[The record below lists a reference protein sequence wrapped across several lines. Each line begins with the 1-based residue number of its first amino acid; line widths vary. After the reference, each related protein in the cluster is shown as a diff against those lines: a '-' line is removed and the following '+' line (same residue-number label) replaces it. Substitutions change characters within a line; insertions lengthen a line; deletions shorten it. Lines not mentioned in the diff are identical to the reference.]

1 MKRLTFIQL
10 SDIHFRKNS
19 GDPYDIDKPLQ
30 NAVIVDLLENAKNV
44 FDMVDGVLVCGDI
57 AFSGK
62 PEEYEV
68 ALVFLDEVR
77 NVFKIAPSKVYCVPG
92 NHDVD
97 HSVVTGSM
105 AIQAAQRD
113 IAEKDKKNPDIV
125 DELIRKWQY
134 EKNRKGLLYE
144 PIASYNSTFEKM
156 HSSFSV
162 DNPNWLSKIQ
172 LNDQYE
178 ILLYGLN
185 SVLISNHMDHL
196 DDNGNKMP
204 DGERPMSINKGQ
216 LPMKAKNTV
225 ILSLCHHPPRC
236 WINQK
241 ISEYLDHRVKIQ
253 LYGHIHTQ
261 TLDANSQRIRIY
273 SGALQP
279 QRGDDWIPQYNWIQ
293 IYLDGVNLVV
303 DIYPRVYDD
312 LEGTFVP
319 QKEVCD
325 EGKLFRHCVLNLSE
339 QDNVPK
345 TDCPAAAA
353 DVGDGGGE
361 DAKAFVIN
369 EQQKDIIYRLY
380 TLTPSEEKRLKSAFP
395 EETFLFDKDGIK
407 RIIEWIQEEALTNKI
422 LSILGGENDD

>member
-30 NAVIVDLLENAKNV
+30 DAVINDLFENAKSV
-44 FDMVDGVLVCGDI
+44 FDTVDGVLVCGDI

-62 PEEYEV
+62 PKEYEV
-68 ALVFLDEVR
+68 ALDFLGKVR
-77 NVFKIAPSKVYCVPG
+77 DTFKVAPSKIYCVPG

-97 HSVVTGSM
+97 HSVITDSM

-113 IAEKDKKNPDIV
+113 IAEKDKENPDGV
-125 DELIRKWQY
+125 DELIRKWQH
-134 EKNRKGLLYE
+134 EKNRIGLLYE
-144 PIASYNSTFEKM
+144 PIASYNSAFERM

-162 DNPNWLSKIQ
+162 DNPNWLSKMQ

-178 ILLYGLN
+178 VLLYGLN

-196 DDNGNKMP
+196 DDNGNKIP

-225 ILSLCHHPPRC
+225 ILSMCHHPPQC
-236 WINQK
+236 WINHK
-241 ISEYLDHRVKIQ
+241 ISEYLDHRVRIQ
-253 LYGHIHTQ
+253 LYGHIHNQ
-261 TLDANSQRIRIY
+261 ALDANSQRIRIF

-279 QRGDDWIPQYNWIQ
+279 QRGEDWIPQYNWIQ
-293 IYLDGVNLVV
+293 IYLDGANLVV
-303 DIYPRVYDD
+303 DIYPRIYDD
-312 LEGTFVP
+312 LEGMFVS

-325 EGKLFRHCVLNLSE
+325 EGKLFKQCVLNLSE
-339 QDNVPK
+339 QDTAQKKECTV
-345 TDCPAAAA
+345 DAA
-353 DVGDGGGE
+353 DAGGGREE
-361 DAKAFVIN
+361 DAVAFVIN

-380 TLTPSEEKRLKSAFP
+380 TLTPSEEKRLRNAFP
-395 EETFLFDKDGIK
+395 GENFLFDKDGIK
-407 RIIEWIQEEALTNKI
+407 RIIKWIYEEALTNKI
-422 LSILGGENDD
+422 LSILGGENSG